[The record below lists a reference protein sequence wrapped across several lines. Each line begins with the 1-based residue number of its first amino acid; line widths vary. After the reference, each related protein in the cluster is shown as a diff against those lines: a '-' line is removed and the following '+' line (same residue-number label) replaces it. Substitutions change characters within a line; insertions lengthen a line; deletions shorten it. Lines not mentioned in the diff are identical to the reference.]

1 MLQRIQTIFVFFALV
16 AGILIFFFPVAT
28 YISDTNYLTFFIHTM
43 TDMAP
48 DPFTEMSSGV
58 TQFGQWFT
66 LPLAAGQF
74 LIIVLLFYTIFKF
87 KKRTLQIRLNLLSI
101 FLNVLLVG
109 GVFYYTTMIEE
120 KTGAVSDY
128 GLAAIFPLIA
138 IILLFIA
145 NFYIRK
151 DEKLIRSSNR
161 LR

>member
-1 MLQRIQTIFVFFALV
+1 MIQRIQTIFMFLALV
-16 AGILIFFFPVAT
+16 AGILIFFFPVAN
-28 YISDTNYLTFFIHTM
+28 YISDTNYLTFFIHTIK
-43 TDMAP
+43 DLAP
-48 DPFTEMSSGV
+48 DPFTEMSAGA
-58 TQFGQWFT
+58 TQFGPWFT
-66 LPLAAGQF
+66 LPIAAGQF

-87 KKRTLQIRLNLLSI
+87 KKRVLQIRLNSLGI

-109 GVFYYTTMIEE
+109 GIFYYTTMVEE
-120 KTGAVSDY
+120 KTGAASDY
-128 GLAAIFPLIA
+128 GIAAIFPLIA

>member
-1 MLQRIQTIFVFFALV
+1 MLQRIQTIFMFFALI
-16 AGILIFFFPVAT
+16 AGILIFFFPVAS
-28 YISDTNYLTFFIHTM
+28 YISDTNYLTFFIHTIK
-43 TDMAP
+43 DMVP
-48 DPFTEMSSGV
+48 DPFAESSTGDG
-58 TQFGQWFT
+58 QFGQWFT

-74 LIIVLLFYTIFKF
+74 IIIVLLFYTIFQF
-87 KKRTLQIRLNLLSI
+87 KKRILQIRLNLLNI

-109 GVFYYTTMIEE
+109 GIFYYTTMIEG

-128 GLAAIFPLIA
+128 GIAAIFPLIA
-138 IILLFIA
+138 IILLFVA